1 MPNLNALW
9 DTTELPLVTTT
20 RERVSRVDWRVWGT
34 RLGRLVRRLPLLAL
48 MALPFLIGWSARL
61 VVRALFRV
69 VWSLGWT
76 ASWLFYTA
84 QEGWYAGAGR
94 PGPG

>member
-1 MPNLNALW
+1 MRSLNVLW
-9 DTTELPLVTTT
+9 DTAELPLIAKT
-20 RERVSRVDWRVWGT
+20 RDRAARVDWRMWRT
-34 RLGRLVRRLPLLAL
+34 RLARLVRRLPLLLA
-48 MALPFLIGWSARL
+48 MVLPFLLGWSARL

-69 VWSLGWT
+69 VWALGWL

-94 PGPG
+94 SGPG